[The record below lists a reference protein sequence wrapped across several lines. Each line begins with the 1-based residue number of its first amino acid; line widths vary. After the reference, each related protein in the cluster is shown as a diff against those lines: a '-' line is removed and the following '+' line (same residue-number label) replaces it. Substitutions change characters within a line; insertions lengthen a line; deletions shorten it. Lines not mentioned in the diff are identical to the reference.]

1 MADVDDIEIAELG
14 LVCAKL
20 HCHQPSKSCV
30 SGFEKIE
37 RDRGKRG
44 EREREGKVIICSST
58 L

>member
-1 MADVDDIEIAELG
+1 MADVDDMEIAELG

-20 HCHQPSKSCV
+20 HCHQPSKSCF

-37 RDRGKRG
+37 RDRG
-44 EREREGKVIICSST
+44 ERERESKVIICSST